1 MRRAGESEVYD
12 GVLEARG
19 SEGEEMKKIPAYEA
33 LVNSDLTEGRGP
45 MRHVAYFTNRHDA
58 ERAVK
63 GMGVMGVGD
72 GEVKQIEITVYESF
86 AEYFG
91 PKYEQLRSSALQKL
105 SREERE
111 ALGV

>member
-1 MRRAGESEVYD
+1 MADCGRMEVQLRMAQ
-12 GVLEARG
+12 GGKV
-19 SEGEEMKKIPAYEA
+19 KKIPAYEA

-45 MRHVAYFTNRHDA
+45 MRHVAYFSNRHDA
-58 ERAVK
+58 ERSVK
-63 GMGVMGVGD
+63 GMGVMGVGN
-72 GEVKQIEITVYESF
+72 GEVKQIEITVYESY

-91 PKYEQLRSSALQKL
+91 PKYEELRRSAMNKL